1 MTLSWSARGTPRCLP
16 PSPRGESCPS
26 VLVVEKAPEYFRGGN
41 TYFTGGII
49 RFAFDGLEDIKTVIP
64 DMSPT
69 EEESVMDVGSYTEDQ
84 FYDDMMR
91 VTQGNWPTRSWPRS
105 WSASRYPTMQ
115 WLHSKGVRFVL
126 SYGRQAFKDEYH
138 RQVPLLGRA
147 AGGGR
152 RRGQGPVRPAV
163 RRLRS
168 AEGHRHALLYPR
180 RSSCCSDDARARVN
194 GRPGSGAGRGSRT
207 STLTR
212 RRAGLRVVSRRT
224 PRCAAATSAPAGS
237 W

>member
-1 MTLSWSARGTPRCLP
+1 MPKEYDVIVVGAGNAALSAAIAAKETCQ
-16 PSPRGESCPS
+16 S

-69 EEESVMDVGSYTEDQ
+69 EEESVEVGSYTEDQ

-91 VTQGNWPTRSWPRS
+91 VTQGLSDPDLAQILVSQSLP
-105 WSASRYPTMQ
+105 AMQ
-115 WLHSKGVRFVL
+115 WMALQGRPLRAVL
-126 SYGRQAFKDEYH
+126 WAAGLPGRGY

-152 RRGQGPVRPAV
+152 GRRQGPVGPAV
-163 RRLRS
+163 RRLPRR
-168 AEGHRHALLYPR
+168 GHRRALLH
-180 RSSCCSDDARARVN
+180 
-194 GRPGSGAGRGSRT
+194 PGHGAAPGPHGPGQRTAGAGAGGRLRT
-207 STLTR
+207 ST
-212 RRAGLRVVSRRT
+212 
-224 PRCAAATSAPAGS
+224 PAP
-237 W
+237 